1 MKTNYLILIL
11 VSFLGCN
18 TVDYKEEVEVVSK
31 IVLQGYIE
39 EGDVSHVVLST
50 SVPIGATVDTLSI
63 LKHLFLFA
71 KVTVSDGTNSEVLIP
86 QFDKN
91 WIPPLIYSGKT
102 IIGKSGKTY
111 SIKVDYV
118 GSILKSTTTI
128 PKSVPIRELNYI
140 KNTPSDSTGYVFV
153 KFDDPVNEKN
163 QYQILTKVEGK
174 EPVYV
179 PAFYGNLND
188 ENFSSSAVNFQIN
201 RGVLLITSDQ
211 FKPYFSDGDFI
222 FVKLRTM
229 DKAAFD
235 FWNDYQNEIVNGLNP
250 IFPANTSLK
259 SNIIGGIGIWA
270 GYGVSVVSLQTSKQE

>member
-1 MKTNYLILIL
+1 MKTNYSVLIL
-11 VSFLGCN
+11 VFLLGCT

-50 SVPIGATVDTLSI
+50 SVPIGSTVDTLSI

-91 WIPPLIYSGKT
+91 WIPPLIYTGKT
-102 IIGKSGKTY
+102 IVGKSGNTY
-111 SIKVDYV
+111 SIKVEYV
-118 GSILKSTTTI
+118 GSVLKSTTTI
-128 PKSVPIRELNYI
+128 PKSVPIRELNYV
-140 KNTPSDSTGYVFV
+140 KNNPLDSTGYVFV

-163 QYQILTKVEGK
+163 HYQILTKVDGK

-188 ENFSSSAVNFQIN
+188 DNFSSSDVNFQIN
-201 RGVLLITSDQ
+201 RGVLLITSNQ
-211 FKPYFSDGDFI
+211 FKPYFSDGDFV

-259 SNIIGGIGIWA
+259 SNIIGGLGIWA
-270 GYGVSVVSLQTSKQE
+270 GYGVSVVSLQTRKQE

>member
-1 MKTNYLILIL
+1 MKTNYSVLIL
-11 VSFLGCN
+11 VFLLGCT

-50 SVPIGATVDTLSI
+50 SVPIGSTVDTLSI

-91 WIPPLIYSGKT
+91 WIPPLIYTGKT
-102 IIGKSGKTY
+102 IVGKSGNTY
-111 SIKVDYV
+111 SIKVEYV

-128 PKSVPIRELNYI
+128 PKSVPIRELNYV
-140 KNTPSDSTGYVFV
+140 KNNPLDSTGYVFV
-153 KFDDPVNEKN
+153 KFVDPVNEKN
-163 QYQILTKVEGK
+163 HYQILTKVDGK

-188 ENFSSSAVNFQIN
+188 DNFSSSAVNFQIN
-201 RGVLLITSDQ
+201 RGVLLITSNQ
-211 FKPYFSDGDFI
+211 FKPYFSDGDFV

-259 SNIIGGIGIWA
+259 SNIIGGLGIWA
-270 GYGVSVVSLQTSKQE
+270 GYGVSVVSLQTRKQE